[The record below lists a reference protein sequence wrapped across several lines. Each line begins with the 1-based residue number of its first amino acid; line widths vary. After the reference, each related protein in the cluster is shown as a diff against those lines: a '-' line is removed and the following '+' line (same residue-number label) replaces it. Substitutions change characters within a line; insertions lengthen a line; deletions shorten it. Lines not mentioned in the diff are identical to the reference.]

1 MKLFEDAGCLSDE
14 LLRPKDMTAKFGGA
28 SLPLAVEL
36 ASDEELWIEI
46 AKFKDASHMKEVH
59 SQVAK
64 NPDLEKLHSR
74 FDLLISGKQVY
85 HAEFESLRRH
95 QAGNG
100 GQPMPRARSVPGQYP
115 LTCGGF
121 WDAAPLVQKGC
132 TPPHPCNC
140 RCASR
145 ASSHPYPTSEPSSA

>member
-1 MKLFEDAGCLSDE
+1 MAYCSVFLYRVPRRKAEAFVHALKPIMKLFEDAGCLSDE

-46 AKFKDASHMKEVH
+46 AKFKDPSHMKDVH

-85 HAEFESLRRH
+85 HAEFESLRP
-95 QAGNG
+95 
-100 GQPMPRARSVPGQYP
+100 QP
-115 LTCGGF
+115 
-121 WDAAPLVQKGC
+121 
-132 TPPHPCNC
+132 
-140 RCASR
+140 
-145 ASSHPYPTSEPSSA
+145 

>member
-36 ASDEELWIEI
+36 ASDGELWIEI

-85 HAEFESLRRH
+85 HAEFESLRP
-95 QAGNG
+95 
-100 GQPMPRARSVPGQYP
+100 QPEPRY
-115 LTCGGF
+115 
-121 WDAAPLVQKGC
+121 W
-132 TPPHPCNC
+132 
-140 RCASR
+140 SR
-145 ASSHPYPTSEPSSA
+145 QRVRNSSHFSIVLEVLVTLL